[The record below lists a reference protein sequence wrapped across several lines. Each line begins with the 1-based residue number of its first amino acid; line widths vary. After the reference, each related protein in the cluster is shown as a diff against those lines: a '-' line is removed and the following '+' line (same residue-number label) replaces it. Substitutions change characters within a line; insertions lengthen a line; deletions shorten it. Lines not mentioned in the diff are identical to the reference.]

1 MATPVRLVIL
11 GGVWMLFVGAV
22 IRVGILLR
30 DGGFDKYP
38 TSLMVLF
45 VVCGFLAGG
54 CISLT
59 KAYLRERRGE

>member
-1 MATPVRLVIL
+1 
-11 GGVWMLFVGAV
+11 MLFVGAV